1 MKLKGKKMTDKNETK
16 KLNPWDEIEKK
27 PKKITRKAVLQRS
40 VLMLI
45 FVVIA
50 FLIARGQGFR
60 LNLPLKTNARHLSDG
75 FFVIGMFVTGV
86 GLLTW
91 VSTTGFFDIFNYA
104 FKSLLVL
111 FTPFVK
117 PENFP
122 KFYDYKTM
130 KAENRKKTEY
140 SLLFMGLG
148 LIIMAV
154 LFLFVHY
161 A

>member
-1 MKLKGKKMTDKNETK
+1 MTDKNVTK
-16 KLNPWDEIEKK
+16 KLNPWGEVEEK
-27 PKKITRKAVLQRS
+27 PKKTTLKS
-40 VLMLI
+40 VLLKSALMI
-45 FVVIA
+45 VFIVIA

-60 LNLPLKTNARHLSDG
+60 WNLPLKTNARHLSDG

-148 LIIMAV
+148 LMIMAA